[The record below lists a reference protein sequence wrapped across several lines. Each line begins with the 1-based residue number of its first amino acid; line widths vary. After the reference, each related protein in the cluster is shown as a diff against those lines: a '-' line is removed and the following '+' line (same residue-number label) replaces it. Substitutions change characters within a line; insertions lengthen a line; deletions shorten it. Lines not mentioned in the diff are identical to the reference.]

1 MSFPLYNVEYSLEND
16 LHNSREVTHFLDSQ
30 TENEENT
37 SKQIKL
43 EDKYSF
49 IFTLEG
55 TPIHDPISQKY
66 YKHLKYQHEIH
77 PDDLHSDF
85 TKLVDDQ
92 SYFLGEKPEV
102 SNLEEAL
109 KSSLRVQ
116 KCRGVKPLN
125 SQSVDCFA
133 QKSHVLGNPKSH
145 SGKVLHKCPECGY
158 SSLRISD
165 LSRHQRL
172 HTGERPYECT
182 VCKKQFARQA
192 YLRMHQKR
200 HSEVETYKCLE
211 CGKNFRHRSS
221 LKRHV
226 TTHTGEKPHRCES
239 CGKSFVQLTALTLHQ
254 RTHTKEKPFKCSYC
268 GKTFTQKPNLVTLL
282 RIHRGEKPYKCN
294 YCSKCFRQRT
304 GLIVHQVSHFFFLL
318 IKKRINKTIRNHSNL
333 HVQSLLEQLGA
344 AS

>member
-1 MSFPLYNVEYSLEND
+1 MASAISVFLLGFHLE
-16 LHNSREVTHFLDSQ
+16 R
-30 TENEENT
+30 ENEENT

-43 EDKYSF
+43 EDTYSF

-133 QKSHVLGNPKSH
+133 QNSQVLGNQKSH
-145 SGKVLHKCPECGY
+145 SGKELHKCPECGEVSFVFQTFLDTNGFTQGRDPMSALY
-158 SSLRISD
+158 VKSNSLD
-165 LSRHQRL
+165 RH
-172 HTGERPYECT
+172 T
-182 VCKKQFARQA
+182 
-192 YLRMHQKR
+192 
-200 HSEVETYKCLE
+200 LE
-211 CGKNFRHRSS
+211 C
-221 LKRHV
+221 
-226 TTHTGEKPHRCES
+226 
-239 CGKSFVQLTALTLHQ
+239 
-254 RTHTKEKPFKCSYC
+254 
-268 GKTFTQKPNLVTLL
+268 
-282 RIHRGEKPYKCN
+282 
-294 YCSKCFRQRT
+294 
-304 GLIVHQVSHFFFLL
+304 
-318 IKKRINKTIRNHSNL
+318 IKKDILKLKLIN
-333 HVQSLLEQLGA
+333 A
-344 AS
+344 